1 MTDTIT
7 PYEVRRLLAEAEEKI
22 NLMLNPADDLSPED
36 HQQISEWEDD
46 IRIIFSTL
54 EDEVAWVTQGKPMIE
69 ISF

>member
-54 EDEVAWVTQGKPMIE
+54 EDEVAWVTQGKPMIKNPY
-69 ISF
+69 

>member
-69 ISF
+69 IPF

>member
-22 NLMLNPADDLSPED
+22 NLMLTPADDLSPED

-54 EDEVAWVTQGKPMIE
+54 EDEVAWVTQGKPMIKNPY
-69 ISF
+69 

>member
-22 NLMLNPADDLSPED
+22 NLMLAPADDLSPED
-36 HQQISEWEDD
+36 HQQIAEWEDD

-69 ISF
+69 NPY